1 MGRKG
6 CQLED
11 ALIFYQYSP
20 RDVIV
25 ARLFLQTPAPYA
37 ANIKASLV
45 YLHPALAAPPPPSWH
60 SSGGGRSHP
69 SVSCVGNLWKE
80 YGFGEQCAGKPKPAS
95 HREMTRAAGWAH
107 RGSVSMWVQSRVSLD
122 THTCVSVM

>member
-25 ARLFLQTPAPYA
+25 ARLFSQTPAPYA

-45 YLHPALAAPPPPSWH
+45 YLHPALAAPLPPVLVAQLRWGQE
-60 SSGGGRSHP
+60 SSI
-69 SVSCVGNLWKE
+69 SVLCGQPLERVRLW
-80 YGFGEQCAGKPKPAS
+80 
-95 HREMTRAAGWAH
+95 
-107 RGSVSMWVQSRVSLD
+107 
-122 THTCVSVM
+122 

>member
-25 ARLFLQTPAPYA
+25 ARLFLQTPAPYV
-37 ANIKASLV
+37 ANIKALLV
-45 YLHPALAAPPPPSWH
+45 YLHPALAAPPLPRGTAQVGAGVIHQCPVWETSGKSTALVSNVPESPSLH
-60 SSGGGRSHP
+60 RT
-69 SVSCVGNLWKE
+69 
-80 YGFGEQCAGKPKPAS
+80 GK
-95 HREMTRAAGWAH
+95 
-107 RGSVSMWVQSRVSLD
+107 
-122 THTCVSVM
+122 